1 MLGEAR
7 RTAITDMLR
16 EAGSV
21 SVSEVQERLG
31 VSSMTARRDLA
42 ELSRRGLAHRTHGGA
57 VVPSVSVHED
67 SFVQRLEAEAD
78 AKRAL
83 ADAAVGLLSQR
94 DAVFLDSSTTS
105 YFVARRIIE
114 LGMELTLVTNSLP
127 VMQMVATQAPA
138 SIELVA
144 VGGIL
149 RTLTQSFVGPHAIRT
164 VEGHFTDHAFISIRA
179 LMSNG
184 VLADVDPLEA
194 EVKRAMIA
202 QANESVLLIDR
213 SKLTARGLN
222 AIGLVTDVSLVLAHG
237 IDPNELAMFH
247 RLDVPVR
254 TVGDEPESVTP
265 A

>member
-7 RTAITDMLR
+7 RSAIADMLR
-16 EAGSV
+16 ATGSV

-31 VSSMTARRDLA
+31 VSPMTARRDLA

-57 VVPSVSVHED
+57 VVPSISVHED
-67 SFVQRLEAEAD
+67 SFAQRLDAETD

-114 LGMELTLVTNSLP
+114 TGMELTLVTNSLP
-127 VMQMVATQAPA
+127 VMQLVATQAPA
-138 SIELVA
+138 NVELVA
-144 VGGIL
+144 VGGML
-149 RTLTQSFVGPHAIRT
+149 RTLTQSFVGPHAVRT
-164 VEGHFTDHAFISIRA
+164 VEAHFTDHAFISIRA
-179 LMSNG
+179 LMNNG
-184 VLADVDPLEA
+184 LLADVDPLEA
-194 EVKRAMIA
+194 EVKRAMIS

-222 AIGLVTDVSLVLAHG
+222 AIALVSDVSLVLAHG
-237 IDPNELAMFH
+237 IEPADLRMFD

-254 TVGDEPESVTP
+254 AVGEQAESVAP